1 MPNDSEER
9 FVRNEQSK
17 ESKSDY
23 ALTHAFRC
31 AGEGIAYAVASQR
44 NLKIQCAAAVIV
56 VVLGFAFRIDAA
68 SWLAIVLCIGAVI
81 AAECAN
87 TAMESAIDLVSPEW
101 NILAKRAKDAAA
113 GAVLVLSFMSVAVG
127 CIVFVP
133 RILALL

>member
-1 MPNDSEER
+1 MSNDSEDR
-9 FVRNEQSK
+9 FVRNEQAK
-17 ESKSDY
+17 ENHSDY

-31 AGEGIAYAVASQR
+31 AGEGISYSVESQR
-44 NLKIQCAAAVIV
+44 NLKIQCAVALLAI
-56 VVLGFAFRIDAA
+56 VLGFALRIDTA
-68 SWLAIVLCIGAVI
+68 SWLAIVVCIGAVI

-113 GAVLVLSFMSVAVG
+113 GAVLVLSLMSVVVG

-133 RILALL
+133 RIIALL